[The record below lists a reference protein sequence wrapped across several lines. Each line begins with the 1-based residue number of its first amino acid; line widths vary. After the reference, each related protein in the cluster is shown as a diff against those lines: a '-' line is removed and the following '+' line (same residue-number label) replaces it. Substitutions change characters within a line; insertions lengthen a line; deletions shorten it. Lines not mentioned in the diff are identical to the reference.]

1 SVQSN
6 HMHLLVEAENAD
18 CLSRGMQGLSVRL
31 ARGLNRVFGRR
42 GRLFPDRFHHRVLKT
57 PREMRNALAYVLLNA
72 RKHGERAVRRWLDPH
87 STAAF
92 FDGWIGPVNR
102 PHTAATPPR
111 RHAATPPRSWLMRLG
126 WRRRG
131 LIPPDMV
138 PSG

>member
-1 SVQSN
+1 
-6 HMHLLVEAENAD
+6 
-18 CLSRGMQGLSVRL
+18 MQGLSVDL

-57 PREMRNALAYVLLNA
+57 PRAMRNALAYVLVNA
-72 RKHGERAVRRWLDPH
+72 RMHGERAIRRWLDPH

-92 FDGWIGPVNR
+92 FDGWNGPVNR
-102 PHTAATPPR
+102 PHMAAC
-111 RHAATPPRSWLMRLG
+111 ATRPRSWLMRIG

-131 LIPPDMV
+131 LIPPDFV